1 MNLHQARAEYNGYIG
16 MQQEGV
22 TPLSFVDWQLK
33 FKKYPIIN

>member
-1 MNLHQARAEYNGYIG
+1 MNLDQTRAEYQKYLDI
-16 MQQEGV
+16 QQQGA